1 MSVFRNSH
9 KIPPP
14 ADSIRHAI
22 SKAVIWPN
30 LVPFRASFGSGRNKS
45 LTNCSQNFSVDSNPE
60 FYNEKSTY
68 LLVFMITAVSSNST
82 NHMKS
87 LQNNGKNNNI

>member
-1 MSVFRNSH
+1 MSVFRNGY

-22 SKAVIWPN
+22 SEAVIWPN
-30 LVPFRASFGSGRNKS
+30 LVPFRASFRSGRNKR
-45 LTNCSQNFSVDSNPE
+45 LTNCSQNFSVDSNTE

-68 LLVFMITAVSSNST
+68 LLVFMITAVSCNST
-82 NHMKS
+82 DHIKP
-87 LQNNGKNNNI
+87 LQKNEKNNNT